1 MEELR
6 EKSDSESFDD
16 ELEAKMNKNKAME
29 AERLQ
34 EKLKIAKN
42 EILIKE
48 LEFEANFKRMENTLK
63 FSRDANTNLMNDYD
77 NL

>member
-1 MEELR
+1 
-6 EKSDSESFDD
+6 
-16 ELEAKMNKNKAME
+16 MNKNKAME